1 MSRICVLWFLS
12 RGFVR
17 TIPSTDITR
26 AFEPKNEIRR
36 KISWIYDN
44 WVLLFE
50 RQKFCFDRPVKNVTY
65 GLKSALSFLSFI
77 QMIVLLFR
85 INMRIKLYLNW
96 WKETFCESEGVK
108 KEKMIFTLSFK
119 VAKYLGLVFSLQL
132 RQKYVAWKPKERL
145 CYWTFKN
152 KRKTMLLNI
161 SFYELVEK
169 TCLASALNTKGGC
182 VSFVMKE
189 TAK

>member
-85 INMRIKLYLNW
+85 INMRIKLY
-96 WKETFCESEGVK
+96 CESEGVK

>member
-1 MSRICVLWFLS
+1 MWWLILETLVCGMECICVLWFLS

-17 TIPSTDITR
+17 TILPQILKSLWTQ
-26 AFEPKNEIRR
+26 KWNKK

-96 WKETFCESEGVK
+96 RKETFCESEGVK

-145 CYWTFKN
+145 CYWT
-152 KRKTMLLNI
+152 
-161 SFYELVEK
+161 
-169 TCLASALNTKGGC
+169 
-182 VSFVMKE
+182 
-189 TAK
+189 